1 MSAPVPAP
9 SSAPAVRMA
18 LERSDYSTGGLMV
31 ALGDLDTGA
40 GVAVQARRLGQDDQA
55 VLTRLFLLGL
65 EVEAGRAAQALA
77 PADLAELTE
86 AGWLERAGDGVR
98 ALLRITPFE
107 GLLLA
112 HDPAPAAPG
121 LGTVPGPGPA
131 SRTLAALTPRADVRD
146 ALDAGTGCGL
156 HALLAARHAERVVAT
171 DADQRA
177 LAYTGISARL
187 SGIGN
192 VECRRGAFFDPVEG
206 ERFDLVVCDPS
217 LAVSPDAP
225 AGHDELARRVVAG
238 AAAALAPE
246 GLAQL
251 MVQWIH
257 HPFASWAAPL
267 EEWLAGSGCDA
278 LLLHHLTESP
288 LDHAARW
295 NVHLRDDPGAHGE
308 ALDRWTEHFAREGI
322 AAVATGAVTLRRT
335 ARAEPLVTHHE
346 MTVAPRGR
354 AGRHVVRLLEAAEW
368 LAQTGDAELMATPL
382 RIVDDHTLVSER
394 VHAGGAYAEDTI
406 SVVLDDSS
414 GLAETVGPAATAVL
428 MGIEAG
434 RTPADALPGLA
445 GAVGQPPMD
454 PEELVADMT
463 RALVA
468 RGVLV
473 RA

>member
-1 MSAPVPAP
+1 MTAPVPEP
-9 SSAPAVRMA
+9 SSAAVVRTA

-31 ALGDLDTGA
+31 ALGDLDADA
-40 GVAVQARRLGQDDQA
+40 GVAVRARRLGEDDQA
-55 VLTRLFLLGL
+55 VLARLFLLGL
-65 EVEAGRAAQALA
+65 DVDAARAATALA
-77 PADLAELTE
+77 PAEIGDLER
-86 AGWLERAGDGVR
+86 AGWLEREGDRVR
-98 ALLRITPFE
+98 ARLRITPFE

-112 HDPAPAAPG
+112 HDAAPVTPG
-121 LGTVPGPGPA
+121 VESVPGPGPA
-131 SRTLAALTPRADVRD
+131 ARTLAALTPRDPVRD

-171 DADQRA
+171 DADERA
-177 LAYTGISARL
+177 LAFTGISARL
-187 SGIGN
+187 TGIGN
-192 VECRRGAFFDPVEG
+192 VECRRGAFFEPVEG

-225 AGHDELARRVVAG
+225 AGHDELARRVVTG
-238 AAAALAPE
+238 AAAALAPD

-278 LLLHHLTESP
+278 LLLHRLTESP

-295 NVHLRDDPGAHGE
+295 NAHLRDDPEAHGE

-322 AAVATGAVTLRRT
+322 ASVATGAVTLRRT
-335 ARAEPLVTHHE
+335 ARTEPLVTHHE

-368 LAQTGDAELMATPL
+368 LAQTSDPELMATPL
-382 RIVDDHTLVSER
+382 RIVDDHALVSER
-394 VHAGGAYAEDTI
+394 VHSSGSYAEDTI
-406 SVVLDDSS
+406 SVVLDDSA

-428 MGIEAG
+428 MGIEG
-434 RTPADALPGLA
+434 GQTPADALPGLA
-445 GAVGQPPMD
+445 GAVGQPPTD
-454 PEELVADMT
+454 PQELVADMT

-473 RA
+473 RV